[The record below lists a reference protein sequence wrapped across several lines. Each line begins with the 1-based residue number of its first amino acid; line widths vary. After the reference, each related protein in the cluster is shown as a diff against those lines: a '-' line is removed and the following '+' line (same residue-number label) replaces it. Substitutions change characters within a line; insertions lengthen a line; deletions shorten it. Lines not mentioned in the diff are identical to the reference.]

1 MRSFGL
7 DHLTITTLT
16 ENYVDMLLPD
26 GPNVTRAGLAHHFD
40 PKRAC
45 PQGENGIS
53 LVVEA
58 GWGRYDYRVMFDTG
72 MTGRALVYNAAA
84 LDVDL
89 GALDHLVVSHGH
101 PDHYGGLLGLLGARE
116 AALPISIHPAAFQTR
131 YLRLASGQVA
141 PYFNGDLGEEA
152 IFDAGG
158 RAALHTGPLEIGP
171 GMLASGEIPRDV
183 DFEMPPASIDLPN
196 AAIQIRDGQMCADE
210 VPDDQALVLNVG
222 NDGIV
227 VLVGCSHAG
236 IINTIRHAMKITGR
250 ERVAGVFGGFHL
262 GFPGTPEEKT
272 AKTIEALRD
281 IEVELIC
288 PMHCTGMRAMM
299 EIARAFPDRFL
310 LNCTGARVA
319 LSA

>member
-45 PQGENGIS
+45 PQGENGVS
-53 LVVEA
+53 LVVDA
-58 GWGRYDYRVMFDTG
+58 HWGRYAYRVMFDTG
-72 MTGRALVYNAAA
+72 MTGRVLVHNAAA
-84 LDVDL
+84 LGVDL
-89 GALDHLVVSHGH
+89 SALDHVVLSHGH

-116 AALPISIHPAAFQTR
+116 AALPISVHPAAFDVR

-141 PYFNGDLGEEA
+141 PYFNADLGEEA
-152 IFDAGG
+152 IADAGG
-158 RAALHTGPLEIGP
+158 VVALHTGPLEIGP
-171 GMLASGEIPRDV
+171 GMIATGQIPRDV
-183 DFEMPPASIDLPN
+183 DFEAPPASIEVEN
-196 AAIQIRDGQMCADE
+196 AAIQIRDGHMCADE
-210 VPDDQALVLNVG
+210 VPDDQALVINVG

-236 IINTIRHAMKITGR
+236 IVNTLRHAMRLTGR

-272 AKTIEALRD
+272 ARTIEALRD
-281 IEVELIC
+281 IDVELIC
-288 PMHCTGMRAMM
+288 PMHCTGMRAIM

-310 LNCTGARVA
+310 LNCTGARVELTA
-319 LSA
+319 